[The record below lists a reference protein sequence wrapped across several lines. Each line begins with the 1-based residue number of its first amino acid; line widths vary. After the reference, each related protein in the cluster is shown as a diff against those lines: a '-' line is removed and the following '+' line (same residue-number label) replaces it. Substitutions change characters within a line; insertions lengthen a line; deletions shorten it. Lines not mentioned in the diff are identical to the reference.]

1 MSDAATATPSVSDAP
16 PAIEIRGAGKIYR
29 LYQKPAYRVLDLFG
43 LCPSGEAYYRE
54 HAALEDIDLSIG
66 RGEKVAII
74 GRNGAGKSTLLKII
88 TGNISPTRGS
98 LKVNGRVSALLQIG
112 TGFHPDFTGRQNVY
126 SSLAHLGI
134 TGRAADEKF
143 QEVVDFA
150 ELEEYIDQPMKTYS
164 TGMGARLMFSAATVI
179 EPDILV
185 IDELLGVGDAY
196 FSHKSF
202 ERIRQLC
209 AKVGTTLLLV
219 THDVYSAI
227 NVCERFIWID
237 RGRIKLQGDGKTIIN
252 AYENSIKDQE
262 EERLRR
268 RNQSALVRE
277 QGAFTGLNVRFGS
290 RSGFALPAPLALARL
305 EVRYEDGQALVL
317 PVADG
322 SAGWNLLPEGNLGQ
336 AEMVDGRSCRVL
348 RPFGSIF
355 HKAEWSVAIPRAE
368 GIRELVVEYH
378 YQGADPVIGTLATD
392 SNRTLAAGHL
402 EASPGWARGVIP
414 CGNGAGESAARGGI
428 HGNARITIESIELL
442 DGAGQPLVK
451 VKRGETL
458 ALKFVLRVRDRTAP
472 RDPTVVLSLH
482 REGVAQA
489 TRVLTDRLQLPADAD
504 EIEVRM
510 ELSPLLLGSAR
521 YFVSVSIFEPDY
533 FFFPHNV
540 FFTVN
545 PRCFCSVAR
554 ALEFVVPETHPADPV
569 TFFYHP
575 ARVEVRAKNAAAA
588 SPAERP
594 PG

>member
-1 MSDAATATPSVSDAP
+1 MSDRARATPSGSGAP
-16 PAIEIRGAGKIYR
+16 PAIEIRGAGKVYR

-54 HAALEDIDLSIG
+54 HAALEDVDLTVG

-88 TGNISPTRGS
+88 TGNIAPTRGS
-98 LKVNGRVSALLQIG
+98 VDVHGRVSALLQIG

-143 QEVVDFA
+143 EEVVDFA

-219 THDVYSAI
+219 THDIYSAV

-252 AYENSIKDQE
+252 AYENSIKEQE

-290 RSGFALPAPLALARL
+290 RSGFALPAPLALGRL
-305 EVRYEDGQALVL
+305 EVRYDDGRALVL
-317 PVADG
+317 PVAEG
-322 SAGWNLLPEGNLGQ
+322 SPGWNLLPEGNLGE
-336 AEMVDGRSCRVL
+336 AEVVDGRPCRVL
-348 RPFGSIF
+348 RPFGSIY
-355 HKAEWSVAIPRAE
+355 HKAEWSVAVPRGE
-368 GIRELVVEYH
+368 GIRELVVDYH
-378 YQGADPVIGTLATD
+378 YQGRDPVIGTLATD
-392 SNRTLAAGHL
+392 SNRTLATGPI
-402 EASPGWARGVIP
+402 EAAPGWARAVIP

-442 DGAGQPLVK
+442 DAAGRTGVQA
-451 VKRGETL
+451 KRGESL
-458 ALKFVLRVRDRTAP
+458 VVRVGVRVRDPSAP
-472 RDPTVVLSLH
+472 RDPTFVLSLH

-489 TRVLTDRLQLPADAD
+489 ARVLTDRLQLPAGAD
-504 EIEVRM
+504 EVEVRI

-533 FFFPHNV
+533 FFFPDNV

-545 PRCFCSVAR
+545 PRCYCSVSR
-554 ALEFVVPETHPADPV
+554 ALEFVVPQTHPADPV

-575 ARVEVRAKNAAAA
+575 ARIQVRAKEAANAAQAP
-588 SPAERP
+588 SE
-594 PG
+594 